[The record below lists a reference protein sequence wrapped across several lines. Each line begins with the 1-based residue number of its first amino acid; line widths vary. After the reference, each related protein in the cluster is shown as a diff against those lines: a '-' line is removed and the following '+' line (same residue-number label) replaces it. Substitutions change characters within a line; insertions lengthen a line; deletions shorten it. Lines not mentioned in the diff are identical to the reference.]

1 MLFRSQFDLDR
12 PNPIVERY
20 TGVNSNDFQKHEV
33 NDMFGDIDRKND
45 FVNGNTFHYEKERF
59 IQSKYHQ
66 GVPVIEPQY
75 VAPGLNR
82 GVNGGGYG
90 GFHQFE
96 TNDLIQDKTVDQLR
110 VKTNPKVS
118 YPGRT
123 IDGQHFIANRTM
135 DPVVSK
141 NRVITYYSWGAD
153 NFNNPYGTNSKPT
166 EKSGAFFN
174 KRNDRAKRF
183 DLIAPVSGVQSKVIP
198 TDRDEDELQLTRRNE
213 TDREI
218 IGFAGPNHSN
228 NQSHVNFQDNA
239 RKTIKETTN
248 ASTLLNTS
256 GNESTRVYQIDDV
269 KNTQR
274 AQLTKKSNYTGT
286 AGQSNANKFMKNQ
299 HLSAEFNEIRE
310 KLETERGPV
319 TTSVKVN
326 RDQTLEGKITQ
337 TRTGDSYDDTFLGVT
352 PINSIYKEDI
362 EEQKVHKFATSSI
375 DDDRIETTLIQGFIE
390 NPYTQSLASAPPLV
404 E

>member
-1 MLFRSQFDLDR
+1 MPCLLSPLW
-12 PNPIVERY
+12 
-20 TGVNSNDFQKHEV
+20 
-33 NDMFGDIDRKND
+33 GDIYSAVRR
-45 FVNGNTFHYEKERF
+45 GLSER
-59 IQSKYHQ
+59 
-66 GVPVIEPQY
+66 
-75 VAPGLNR
+75 AR
-82 GVNGGGYG
+82 G
-90 GFHQFE
+90 
-96 TNDLIQDKTVDQLR
+96 
-110 VKTNPKVS
+110 
-118 YPGRT
+118 
-123 IDGQHFIANRTM
+123 
-135 DPVVSK
+135 
-141 NRVITYYSWGAD
+141 
-153 NFNNPYGTNSKPT
+153 
-166 EKSGAFFN
+166 
-174 KRNDRAKRF
+174 
-183 DLIAPVSGVQSKVIP
+183 
-198 TDRDEDELQLTRRNE
+198 
-213 TDREI
+213 
-218 IGFAGPNHSN
+218 
-228 NQSHVNFQDNA
+228 
-239 RKTIKETTN
+239 
-248 ASTLLNTS
+248 
-256 GNESTRVYQIDDV
+256 QIDDV